1 MRQHRRGG
9 PLQVKS
15 NGKSAM
21 DDRADDRARKR
32 ESERILRRV
41 ARESETI
48 GASNLAR
55 QVATT
60 QTEEDRI
67 DRIGTRIG
75 RGLGIVVAL
84 GLLIY
89 LYVTYFRH

>member
-1 MRQHRRGG
+1 MTGRASANR
-9 PLQVKS
+9 
-15 NGKSAM
+15 NGSCAAS
-21 DDRADDRARKR
+21 RA
-32 ESERILRRV
+32 
-41 ARESETI
+41 ESETI

-60 QTEEDRI
+60 QTEEDPI

-84 GLLIY
+84 GLLVY
-89 LYVTYFRH
+89 LYVTYFRRIDMAGHGLCEGHLWS